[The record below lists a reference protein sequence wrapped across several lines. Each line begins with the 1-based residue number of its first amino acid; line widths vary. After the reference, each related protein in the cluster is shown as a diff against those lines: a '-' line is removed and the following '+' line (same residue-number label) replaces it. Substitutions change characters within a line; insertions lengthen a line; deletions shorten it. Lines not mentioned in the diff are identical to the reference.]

1 MKKYFSELYYNLFQ
15 NIVKFVSNIICFSYT
30 LNKFNY
36 IRYSLFK
43 MLGIKINGPIYIDR
57 NFDFY
62 MPKNITI
69 EQYTSLGHYNKI
81 WAFDKVY
88 IGPFVQTAIG
98 LLIVAGSH
106 DTNDFAPLKNQSVVI
121 EGYNWIGANVTIIGG
136 VKIGKGSI
144 IAAGSVVT
152 RDVEPNAI
160 YGGVPAKLISYRI
173 PSNIIYTIFGKFN
186 I

>member
-1 MKKYFSELYYNLFQ
+1 
-15 NIVKFVSNIICFSYT
+15 
-30 LNKFNY
+30 
-36 IRYSLFK
+36 
-43 MLGIKINGPIYIDR
+43 
-57 NFDFY
+57 

-69 EQYTSLGHYNKI
+69 DKYTSIGHYNKI

-88 IGPFVQTAIG
+88 IGPYVQTAIG

-106 DTNDFAPLKNQSVVI
+106 DKNDYSPLNNQCVNI

-136 VKIGKGSI
+136 VTIGKGSI

-152 RDVEPNAI
+152 KNIEPFTI
-160 YGGVPAKLISYRI
+160 YGGVPAKFISNRN
-173 PSNIIYTIFGKFN
+173 PSDVIHTIFGKFK